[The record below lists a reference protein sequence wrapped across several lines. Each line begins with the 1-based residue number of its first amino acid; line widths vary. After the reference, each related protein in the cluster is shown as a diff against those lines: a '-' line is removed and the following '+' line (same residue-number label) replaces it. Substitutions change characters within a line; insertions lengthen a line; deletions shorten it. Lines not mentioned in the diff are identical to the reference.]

1 VLGYQAALS
10 LDTIIQTGLHGT
22 ITSQFAGSA
31 TTEATTSAV
40 ITAAEIRRAV
50 FKLKKIGARELT
62 GGYAGCFH
70 PASAFDIMSDTAVGG
85 WLDVNKYTVTGP
97 TYNGEIGK
105 IYGCRIVESQNI
117 QTGTGASS
125 ATTYRNFVFGKQ
137 CYGLVDLAGHNLK
150 MIAKQLGT
158 SGAFDPLDQLST
170 VGYKFSFVLA
180 ILDAFRGIEVIGC
193 TSAS

>member
-1 VLGYQAALS
+1 
-10 LDTIIQTGLHGT
+10 
-22 ITSQFAGSA
+22 
-31 TTEATTSAV
+31 
-40 ITAAEIRRAV
+40 
-50 FKLKKIGARELT
+50 
-62 GGYAGCFH
+62 
-70 PASAFDIMSDTAVGG
+70 MSDTAVGG

-180 ILDAFRGIEVIGC
+180 ILDALRGIEVIGC